1 MNDLKYEH
9 VRRIAK
15 TQLITDLESENPQ
28 TVANALYS
36 AARYEQDT
44 NWIQDQCL
52 TKLTSPEVAIRWA
65 AATCL
70 GDLAFLHRPLD
81 AQTVILAL
89 ERAKED
95 PAIADPAGFSLAM
108 VKEFLGR

>member
-9 VRRIAK
+9 VRRIAR
-15 TQLITDLESENPQ
+15 TQLISDLESDNPQ

-44 NWIQDQCL
+44 NWVQDQCL
-52 TKLTSPEVAIRWA
+52 IKLTSPEAAIRWA

-70 GDLAFLHRPLD
+70 GDLAFLRRPLD
-81 AQTVILAL
+81 ATTVILAL

-95 PAIADPAGFSLAM
+95 PAIADPAAFSLAM

>member
-1 MNDLKYEH
+1 MNDPKYEH
-9 VRRIAK
+9 VPRIAK
-15 TQLITDLESENPQ
+15 AQLVTDLESDNPE

-52 TKLTSPEVAIRWA
+52 MKLTSPEVAIRWA

-70 GDLAFLHRPLD
+70 GDLAFLRRPLD
-81 AQTVILAL
+81 AKSVILAL

-95 PAIADPAGFSLAM
+95 SAIADPADFSLAM
-108 VKEFLGR
+108 VKEFLGP